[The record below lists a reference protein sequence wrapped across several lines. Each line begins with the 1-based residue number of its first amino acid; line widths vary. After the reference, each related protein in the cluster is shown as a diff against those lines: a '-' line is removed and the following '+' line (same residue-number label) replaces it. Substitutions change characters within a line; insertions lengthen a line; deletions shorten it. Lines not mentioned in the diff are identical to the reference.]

1 MPRRY
6 VAALRR
12 ARRSATA
19 TAITRT
25 SLLVLDAQDLHALMD
40 RDPRVANRI
49 REVVRSRI
57 GRDIVSPRGDVITE
71 ELEEAET
78 LEPAHGGRARP

>member
-40 RDPRVANRI
+40 RDPPVANRI
-49 REVVRSRI
+49 REAVRSRI